1 MHANSDLIYQSVDL
15 NSITELDQL
24 RKTQGTWPINV
35 VFFKIAKNF
44 QLQHFVW
51 RFTHPENRKK
61 MFLLTCCFTEFWS
74 RYCRVLL
81 CSNCILSYLGRVV
94 KVYYFD
100 HHLSLGGIAYNI
112 ITIDLDN
119 IPCHWT
125 KTNLVQFNEK
135 TFLLQLKTHLI
146 SWQKFFVQKSKIF
159 YLRSRIYCRWDTDW
173 NWFH

>member
-1 MHANSDLIYQSVDL
+1 MLYFLKLPRTSNFNILFGV
-15 NSITELDQL
+15 L
-24 RKTQGTWPINV
+24 RTR
-35 VFFKIAKNF
+35 KI
-44 QLQHFVW
+44 
-51 RFTHPENRKK
+51 EKK
-61 MFLLTCCFTEFWS
+61 MFLLPFCFSEFWS

-146 SWQKFFVQKSKIF
+146 SWQKFFVQKSRIFF